1 MTDSLPVLLV
11 DDDLDLCSSL
21 SQLLR
26 IDGLQVTPVHDG
38 EAGVREAI
46 SGTHQDADLSGLR
59 FFSEPSFSQRTLR
72 LP

>member
-26 IDGLQVTPVHDG
+26 IDGLHDG

-46 SGTHQDADLSGLR
+46 PGTHQDADLSGLR
-59 FFSEPSFSQRTLR
+59 FFSEPSFSQRALR

>member
-59 FFSEPSFSQRTLR
+59 FFSEPSFS
-72 LP
+72 